1 MTLGKLLGFMVCKA
15 EIFNQMF
22 LLIES
27 RLFYSEIWGVGRWFL
42 RRVFELWLLAC

>member
-22 LLIES
+22 LLNHDYFI
-27 RLFYSEIWGVGRWFL
+27 LKFGGWGGGF
-42 RRVFELWLLAC
+42 